1 MYFLFDMKDFNS
13 DYKSENSI
21 CLFDRR
27 GFYSAKDIYSYVK
40 FSELKDRFR
49 SLTIENV
56 IFNGKDISFSELDRE
71 TGMWKEQDFLI
82 IPHKLLFGTYGINK
96 WW

>member
-27 GFYSAKDIYSYVK
+27 GFYSANDIYSYVK

-49 SLTIENV
+49 SLTVENV
-56 IFNGKDISFSELDRE
+56 VFNGKDISFSELDRE

-82 IPHKLLFGTYGINK
+82 ITHKLLFGTYRINR